1 MDESLESD
9 EALMLRVLRRDYGA
23 YEALY
28 RRRSAA
34 VYRQVFLWVRMNR
47 DDADDIAQQTW
58 MSIAKAK
65 QYEPNAKFMTWAL
78 TIARNKV
85 LNWQDSSRMKNEVV
99 LEGRGTMDE
108 EAEDPLDKVASGSP
122 GPESAL
128 SQKQCS
134 AVLLK
139 CLRQLTHDQR
149 DALVSKE
156 SNDLSAVEVGVLLQ
170 KNANTVKNLV
180 AKAYKNLRACIEGTL
195 GSSVDAIVAGFS

>member
-1 MDESLESD
+1 MDESMEAD

-23 YEALY
+23 YKVLY

-58 MSIAKAK
+58 LAIANAK
-65 QYEPNAKFMTWAL
+65 QYEPSAKFMTWAL

-85 LNWQDSSRMKNEVV
+85 LNWQESSRLKNEVV
-99 LEGRGTMDE
+99 LERGSIDDDE
-108 EAEDPLDKVASGSP
+108 TEDPLDRLPSDSP
-122 GPESAL
+122 GPEGAL
-128 SQKQCS
+128 SKKQCN

-139 CLRQLTHDQR
+139 CLQRLSHDQR

-156 SNDLSAVEVGVLLQ
+156 SNDFSAVEVAALLQ